1 MAGEILSPYSQHFVG
16 IQTLIEPN
24 HHYLDFKFML
34 GYYFPNPS
42 IPEYIDSIK
51 VVMPSQ
57 NLNPLILPCLVDTTY
72 TVEMFG
78 TI

>member
-51 VVMPSQ
+51 VVMPS
-57 NLNPLILPCLVDTTY
+57 
-72 TVEMFG
+72 
-78 TI
+78 